1 MASQTSTSAMDESTS
16 SLFVV
21 RTKKCNMLHFEPLSN
36 NGVKSRKGHCLR
48 VKTCLLLLSL
58 SLIVLL
64 AACGSAKITT
74 SSFSSK
80 SITSDSLS
88 NSRLQQ
94 SPTPFPSSILQLSIP
109 SQRATPVPTW
119 VPRITSSS
127 TSTPHPTSNC
137 VIYSNATTRV
147 PAQNGGLAAP
157 YGPAPVSSEAQQL
170 TQQLFQLINHERATC
185 GLPPFAWNNVLA
197 SGALLHSWNMA
208 HCGFSHYCPDGS
220 TPYQRIANEGFAGLS
235 DCGES
240 IGLAG
245 PYPTAW
251 AGVYSV
257 QESMA
262 HEPLGGWHRIHLFS
276 TTLHRIGIG
285 IYVDARG
292 WPWFTEDMVS

>member
-1 MASQTSTSAMDESTS
+1 
-16 SLFVV
+16 V
-21 RTKKCNMLHFEPLSN
+21 LHYDPLSN
-36 NGVKSRKGHCLR
+36 KGAKSGKGHCLR
-48 VKTCLLLLSL
+48 VKTYWLLLSL
-58 SLIVLL
+58 SLIILL
-64 AACGSAKITT
+64 AACGSAKVTT
-74 SSFSSK
+74 SSLTSK

-94 SPTPFPSSILQLSIP
+94 SPTPFPTSILSLSIP
-109 SQRATPVPTW
+109 SQRATPIPTQI
-119 VPRITSSS
+119 PRTKPSS
-127 TSTPHPTSNC
+127 TNTPQPVSKC

-157 YGPAPVSSEAQQL
+157 YVPSPVSSEAQQL
-170 TQQLFQLINHERATC
+170 TQQLFQLINHERAAC
-185 GLPPFAWNNVLA
+185 GLPPFAWNNTLA

-220 TPYQRIANEGFAGLS
+220 TPYQRIANEGFAGLR

>member
-1 MASQTSTSAMDESTS
+1 
-16 SLFVV
+16 V
-21 RTKKCNMLHFEPLSN
+21 RAETFIVLHYDPLSN
-36 NGVKSRKGHCLR
+36 KGAKSRKGYFLR
-48 VKTCLLLLSL
+48 EKTYWLLLSL

-64 AACGSAKITT
+64 AACGSKTVIT
-74 SSFSSK
+74 SSLSSK
-80 SITSDSLS
+80 SITSDSLN

-94 SPTPFPSSILQLSIP
+94 SPITITIATSIPPLSIP
-109 SQRATPVPTW
+109 SQRATPVPTP

-127 TSTPHPTSNC
+127 TSTPQPVSNC
-137 VIYSNATTRV
+137 VIYSQDTTQV
-147 PAQNGGLAAP
+147 PAQNGTLAAP

-170 TQQLFQLINHERATC
+170 TQQLFQLINHERAAC
-185 GLPPFAWNNVLA
+185 GLPPFAWNNTLA

-262 HEPLGGWHRIHLFS
+262 NEPLGGWHRIHLFS

-285 IYVDARG
+285 IYVDSRG